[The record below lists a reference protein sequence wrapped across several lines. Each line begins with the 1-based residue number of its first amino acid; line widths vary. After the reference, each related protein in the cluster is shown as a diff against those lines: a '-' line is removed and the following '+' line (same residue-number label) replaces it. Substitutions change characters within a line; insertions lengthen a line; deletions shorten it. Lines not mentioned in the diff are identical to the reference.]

1 MKMEQRVIIENSG
14 NGMFAIP
21 SAPIWM
27 TMQEIA
33 DLFCL
38 FSQNIR
44 KEIHAIYK
52 NQELY
57 EYETHRYVRQSNGIS
72 YDVYNLQMVIAL
84 AFRINSQ
91 DCRLFRKFVTDKLC
105 QEKGHL
111 HVFLRCESII
121 PTSFS

>member
-1 MKMEQRVIIENSG
+1 MEQRGIIENSG
-14 NGMFAIP
+14 QGMFTIP
-21 SAPIWM
+21 SAPTWM

-38 FSQNIR
+38 FSQDVR
-44 KEIHAIYK
+44 KQIHAIYK
-52 NQELY
+52 NQELF
-57 EYETHRYVRQSNGIS
+57 ESETHSYIRQSNGIS

-91 DCRLFRKFVTDKLC
+91 DCRLFRQFVIEKLC
-105 QEKGHL
+105 QKKEHL

-121 PTSFS
+121 PTSFC